1 MQKTINNKA
10 WLLVI
15 PVFICVAFSALIPLM
30 TVVNYSVQDI
40 LGPDQRVFVGTE
52 WFLQVLQDDDLH
64 AALIRQMEFS
74 AIVLLIEIPLGIALA
89 LTLPISGWRASLCLV
104 LLALPLLIPWNVV
117 GTIWQIFGR
126 GDIGLA
132 GYLAWLY
139 LQIDGWWIPY
149 VGGYSPGG
157 RAFYAKYF
165 AETWKPLPSWG
176 DHLAPDAMH
185 VVLQSLIVAAIAT
198 ALLAIY
204 GRTKMSLGST
214 SPTPTPN
221 SGTKSVPR
229 VARPW

>member
-1 MQKTINNKA
+1 MTGWQRTTVRVQLALLVYLQLCA
-10 WLLVI
+10 WLPITAWNGQHDFDV
-15 PVFICVAFSALIPLM
+15 
-30 TVVNYSVQDI
+30 
-40 LGPDQRVFVGTE
+40 PDVMYLAMG
-52 WFLQVLQDDDLH
+52 VLQ
-64 AALIRQMEFS
+64 ALFAFGFAR
-74 AIVLLIEIPLGIALA
+74 
-89 LTLPISGWRASLCLV
+89 WNRWLV
-104 LLALPLLIPWNVV
+104 
-117 GTIWQIFGR
+117 G
-126 GDIGLA
+126 IGLV

-149 VGGYSPGG
+149 VAGYSPGG

-185 VVLQSLIVAAIAT
+185 VILQVLIVAAIAT